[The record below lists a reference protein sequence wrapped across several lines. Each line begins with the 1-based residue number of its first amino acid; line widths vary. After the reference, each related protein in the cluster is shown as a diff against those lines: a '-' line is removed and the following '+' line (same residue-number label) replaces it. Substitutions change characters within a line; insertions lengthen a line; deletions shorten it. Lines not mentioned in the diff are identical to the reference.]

1 MNQATLITEIDT
13 VINTNGTQAITGAI
27 LNGVLKDM
35 FLNTYSAEIG
45 VGLLPTVV
53 SPVVTATDDLKTVL
67 ARIQLNATTGT
78 NGIASIGGVLG
89 LGSDLTQS
97 TTIGGLH
104 TLTLGD
110 EGSNNPLNS
119 FVVHTKNGMS
129 FRNILSGVTNSLSM
143 TANSSFY
150 SLSNATTTQGWAAS
164 LGSFKI
170 FAEDVS
176 NDVFIKLHSTG
187 QNVTGNG
194 TDNNII
200 IQDKISNKG
209 LVYATD
215 YSANFTDESLVTKRW
230 VAAALGAAAGLTATL
245 AIDNKTN
252 GIPIKSND
260 SNTFLTIINGGATF
274 QSDGNINHNAAQHIF
289 LGNFSAIGGN
299 TGFGFNASSFSIY
312 TGVNKYYT
320 LTSAAATFRHT
331 VKNTFNAPVNEFSN
345 GGAYFVSGIGIDTTA
360 TGGTDVL
367 NIGATNANVINYGN
381 SSTTHNFLGTAIYEL
396 QVNSYVEDKLI
407 TLNYG
412 GSVGSGIGVGF
423 EIEEDNLI
431 TGFLKTNA
439 TRDGFSF
446 QAPSIV
452 HTAHFLFSSFT
463 ADRTFDL
470 PDSSGTLALQS
481 WVSSGYVPYTGATQ
495 DTDLGNYLLN
505 AKSLHVKGTAGSGHL
520 GLKHQSSNIT
530 AAASESSLGANSD
543 GDATWKNDGNTI
555 QKINVFKR
563 TIFGNANYTALKSDD
578 LVCTSVTFTTSRTVT
593 LPSDSLQAHEIT
605 VADEF
610 QTVTAINTL
619 VIGVATG
626 KYLNGVLNGTETIQS
641 AGGWRRFKTDGAGNW
656 SFDAGIVRQT
666 KTQTLTN
673 KTIQKRILVVTQ
685 SATPTTNID
694 NGDIVS
700 ITGLAQAITSMS
712 SGLSGTPYDGQM
724 IMWQITDNG
733 TARAITWGASF
744 ASTTNFTLPTTTVI
758 STMLRVLTQ
767 WNAVTSKHE
776 CIG

>member
-1 MNQATLITEIDT
+1 MATKNKVNIISDI
-13 VINTNGTQAITGAI
+13 V
-27 LNGVLKDM
+27 
-35 FLNTYSAEIG
+35 AEIKSG
-45 VGLLPTVV
+45 NSDTTAAGL
-53 SPVVTATDDLKTVL
+53 
-67 ARIQLNATTGT
+67 R
-78 NGIASIGGVLG
+78 
-89 LGSDLTQS
+89 
-97 TTIGGLH
+97 TILY
-104 TLTLGD
+104 
-110 EGSNNPLNS
+110 E
-119 FVVHTKNGMS
+119 
-129 FRNILSGVTNSLSM
+129 ILDSYV
-143 TANSSFY
+143 
-150 SLSNATTTQGWAAS
+150 
-164 LGSFKI
+164 
-170 FAEDVS
+170 
-176 NDVFIKLHSTG
+176 
-187 QNVTGNG
+187 NVKDG
-194 TDNNII
+194 
-200 IQDKISNKG
+200 G
-209 LVYATD
+209 LVYETPVGYNGLLTLTD
-215 YSANFTDESLVTKRW
+215 AKSFVYKKWVEDYISTNVTLAS
-230 VAAALGAAAGLTATL
+230 VL

-252 GIPIKSND
+252 GVPIKSND

-289 LGNFSAIGGN
+289 LGNFSAMDSGGN

-331 VKNTFNAPVNEFSN
+331 VKNTFNAPVNEFIN
-345 GGAYFVSGIGIDTTA
+345 GGIYFISGIGIDTTA
-360 TGGTDVL
+360 TAGTDVL

-381 SSTTHNFLGTAIYEL
+381 ASTVHNFLGTAIYEL

-423 EIEEDNLI
+423 EIEEDGVI
-431 TGFLKTNA
+431 TGYFKTNA
-439 TRDGFSF
+439 ARDGFSF
-446 QAPSIV
+446 KSADTSYYADLIF
-452 HTAHFLFSSFT
+452 TGFT
-463 ADRTFDL
+463 ANRIINVPNAD
-470 PDSSGTLALQS
+470 GTLALQS

-505 AKSLHVKGTAGSGHL
+505 AKSLHVKGTAGAGHL
-520 GLKHQSSNIT
+520 GLKHQSADIT
-530 AAASESSLGANSD
+530 ASASESAIGANSD

>member
-1 MNQATLITEIDT
+1 MATKNKVNIISDIVAEIRTGNSDT
-13 VINTNGTQAITGAI
+13 TAAGLRTILYEILDSYVNVKDGGLVYETPVGYNGLLTLTDPKSFVYKKWVEDYISTNVTLASVLANDNKTGGYAITSDDGNSAAHI
-27 LNGVLKDM
+27 INDEI
-35 FLNTYSAEIG
+35 FLYSGTTNAGRIYLSQNEAGIINNIG
-45 VGLLPTVV
+45 GFYATDLPLLPTKYFKV
-53 SPVVTATDDLKTVL
+53 STDGN
-67 ARIQLNATTGT
+67 RI
-78 NGIASIGGVLG
+78 
-89 LGSDLTQS
+89 
-97 TTIGGLH
+97 
-104 TLTLGD
+104 
-110 EGSNNPLNS
+110 
-119 FVVHTKNGMS
+119 VHSAKNL
-129 FRNILSGVTNSLSM
+129 F
-143 TANSSFY
+143 
-150 SLSNATTTQGWAAS
+150 
-164 LGSFKI
+164 
-170 FAEDVS
+170 
-176 NDVFIKLHSTG
+176 
-187 QNVTGNG
+187 
-194 TDNNII
+194 
-200 IQDKISNKG
+200 
-209 LVYATD
+209 
-215 YSANFTDESLVTKRW
+215 SA
-230 VAAALGAAAGLTATL
+230 
-245 AIDNKTN
+245 
-252 GIPIKSND
+252 PINE
-260 SNTFLTIINGGATF
+260 FINGG
-274 QSDGNINHNAAQHIF
+274 
-289 LGNFSAIGGN
+289 
-299 TGFGFNASSFSIY
+299 IY
-312 TGVNKYYT
+312 
-320 LTSAAATFRHT
+320 FI
-331 VKNTFNAPVNEFSN
+331 
-345 GGAYFVSGIGIDTTA
+345 SGIGIDTTA
-360 TGGTDVL
+360 TAGTDVL

-381 SSTTHNFLGTAIYEL
+381 ASTVHNFLGTAIYEL

-423 EIEEDNLI
+423 EIEENGVI
-431 TGFLKTNA
+431 TGHFKTNA

-446 QAPSIV
+446 KSADTSYYADLIF
-452 HTAHFLFSSFT
+452 TGFT
-463 ADRTFDL
+463 ANRIINVPNAD
-470 PDSSGTLALQS
+470 GTLALQS

-520 GLKHQSSNIT
+520 GLKHQSADIT
-530 AAASESSLGANSD
+530 ASASESAIGANSD